1 MLSVVW
7 GLGWVVTSIERTAY
21 PRFKRLITAH
31 ELHLFFS
38 PSRDELE
45 WAAEATDC
53 DEHLL
58 ALLLM
63 LKSYRRMGCFP
74 ALEDVPEMVVDFVR
88 WAVELPEGTLPV
100 YRAERT
106 AKHHRGLVRKQAGV
120 TYDQA
125 KARGI
130 VEQSIRKEA
139 AAKNRPADL
148 INIALE
154 KVVEAGLEL
163 PGFST
168 FDKMASKIRAEVNA
182 SICTGIHDRM
192 SAAQRAGLMRL
203 LEDRDSDGT
212 TLFNQLKKPA
222 KGPTWSHFKNLTRR
236 LEWLDELGDTD
247 VWVEGVA
254 AGKVT
259 DFAGEADA
267 ADASELRDFVSVK
280 RIALVAALTHKARM
294 RVRDDLATMFCKRV
308 ATKIKKAKAELE
320 EIRLAEREIVEALI
334 GNYRT
339 VLKHIDEGGPA
350 QEALTKTAAMTAE
363 VRQALQGLDEEASV
377 DEVAMRLEGRV
388 SPAVLSLVKAQVV
401 QAGGFGAVTRV
412 VEGFGGFAKQY
423 EQIEKVSAHHGNF
436 WEVLLYGQIGRDR
449 AVMFDLADNDKLEFT
464 ATSEDSRVLDAL
476 AHARRHQA
484 ARGEY
489 ITAFNE
495 EGKEVDLS
503 FATQN
508 WRKAV
513 VDKTRTGQFVR
524 KHFEAMVFTALAEE
538 LRTGDVAVVGSE
550 EYADWSEQLLAW
562 EAVQETLG
570 SYLAEVGLCEAGE
583 SAEFD
588 AKFFRRQLE
597 DKLRNA
603 AAAADAG
610 YPEND
615 GLVIDPETGIPSLK
629 AFRADGQRPSAK
641 RLEQEIKARMPE
653 RSLMGIVARTAYWVE
668 WWRRFGPPSGNEPK
682 LTDPLGRYVIVSFV
696 KGTNMGP
703 YEAAR
708 HIPGVSGHEL
718 SYVANKHFSIVLLNE
733 AVADLV
739 NAHARLDIS
748 QAWGDGTAVAADG
761 THMDTYLDNLLSE
774 TSVRYG
780 KPGGIAYHHV
790 SDTYIALFT
799 HFIPCGVW
807 EAVYII
813 EGLLKNTSEVQPT
826 TVHADTQGQSFPVFA
841 LAHLLG
847 FDLMPRIRNWKELT
861 FYRPSKTTEYVHID
875 ALFGEPGKS
884 VIDFDL
890 IESQFRHLMRVAVSV
905 REGTIS
911 SFTLLKR
918 LRSGSRKNATYAA
931 FREVGRVIRTVQL
944 LRYLSDAPLR
954 RRVTAATNKVESFN
968 RFSQWIGFGNRGVIA
983 DNDPIEQEKA
993 MKFNALLTNA
1003 VIFHNALD
1011 IAEIVRQLLE
1021 EGWEIDPEDLAHIS
1035 PYLTEHINR
1044 FGEYSTHELGIQPDA
1059 YDPKL
1064 DVDFAPLR
1072 EQDLTAVGLGQAA

>member
-1 MLSVVW
+1 M
-7 GLGWVVTSIERTAY
+7 TSIERTAY

-38 PSRDELE
+38 PTRDELE
-45 WAAEATDC
+45 WAADRTDS

-63 LKSYRRMGCFP
+63 LKSYQRMGCFP
-74 ALEDVPEMVVDFVR
+74 KVEDIPEAVAEFVR
-88 WAVELPEGTLPV
+88 RAVELPEGTLPM
-100 YRAERT
+100 YRA
-106 AKHHRGLVRKQAGV
+106 AKTMKNHRGLVRQRVGV
-120 TYDQA
+120 AYDQA
-125 KARGI
+125 RARRI
-130 VEQSIRKEA
+130 AEESIRKEA
-139 AAKNRPADL
+139 ASKNRPADL

-163 PGFST
+163 PAFST
-168 FDKMASKIRAEVNA
+168 FDAMASALRKEVNA
-182 SICTGIHDRM
+182 EICEGIHERM
-192 SAAQRAGLMRL
+192 SAFERAGLLRL
-203 LEDRDSDGT
+203 LEERESDGT
-212 TLFNQLKKPA
+212 TLYNRLKKPA
-222 KGPTWSHFKNLTRR
+222 QGPTWSHFKNLAKR
-236 LEWLDELGDTD
+236 LEWVDGLGDTGAWID
-247 VWVEGVA
+247 DVA
-254 AGKVT
+254 AGKIT

-267 ADASELRDFVSVK
+267 ADVAELRDYKPVK
-280 RIALVAALTHKARM
+280 RLALVACLTHKARM

-308 ATKIKKAKAELE
+308 AMKIKKAKVELE

-339 VLKHIDEGGPA
+339 VLKNIDEGGPA
-350 QEALTKTAAMTAE
+350 QAALEKAAAMTAE
-363 VRQALQGLDEEASV
+363 VRAALDGLDEQAPA
-377 DEVAMRLEGRV
+377 DEVARRLEGRV
-388 SPAVLSLVKAQVV
+388 SPAVLALARAQAV
-401 QAGGFGAVTRV
+401 QAGGFGAVTKA

-449 AVMFDLADNDKLEFT
+449 AVMFDLAEKLEFT
-464 ATSEDSRVLDAL
+464 ATSEDGRVLAAL
-476 AHARRHQA
+476 AHAQRHQT

-489 ITAFNE
+489 ISAMGE
-495 EGKEVDLS
+495 DGRAVDIS
-503 FATQN
+503 FTTQN
-508 WRKAV
+508 WQKAV
-513 VDKTRTGQFVR
+513 ADKTRPGQFVR

-550 EYADWSEQLLAW
+550 EYVDWSTQLLAW
-562 EAVQETLG
+562 ETVKEKLA
-570 SYLAEVGLCEAGE
+570 SYLVEVGLCEEGQE
-583 SAEFD
+583 GEFD
-588 AKFFRRQLE
+588 AAFFRRQLE
-597 DKLRNA
+597 DKLRKA
-603 AAAADAG
+603 TAAADAG
-610 YPEND
+610 YPDNE
-615 GLVIDPETGIPSLK
+615 GLVIDTETGIPSLK
-629 AFRADGQRPSAK
+629 AHRAEGQRPSAK
-641 RLEQEIKARMPE
+641 RLEEEIKARMPE
-653 RSLMGIVARTAYWVE
+653 RSLMGILARTAYWVE
-668 WWRRFGPPSGNEPK
+668 WWRRFGPASGNEPK
-682 LTDPLGRYVIVSFV
+682 LADPFGRYVITTFV

-718 SYVANKHFSIVLLNE
+718 AYTANRHFSLVLLNE

-761 THMDTYLDNLLSE
+761 THMDTYLDNLLAE

-813 EGLLKNTSEVQPT
+813 ENLLKNTSEVKPT
-826 TVHADTQGQSFPVFA
+826 TVHADTQGQSQPVFA

-847 FDLMPRIRNWKELT
+847 FDLMPRIRNWKGMT
-861 FYRPSKTTEYVHID
+861 FYRPSKQTEYVHID
-875 ALFGEPGKS
+875 ALFGEVGKN

-905 REGTIS
+905 REGAIS
-911 SFTLLKR
+911 SSTLLRR
-918 LRSGSRKNATYAA
+918 LRSGSKKNATYAA

-983 DNDPIEQEKA
+983 DNDPVEQEKA

-1021 EGWEIDPEDLAHIS
+1021 EGWAIDPEDLAHIS

-1064 DVDFAPLR
+1064 DVDFTPLR
-1072 EQDLTAVGLGQAA
+1072 EQDLTAAGLGQAA